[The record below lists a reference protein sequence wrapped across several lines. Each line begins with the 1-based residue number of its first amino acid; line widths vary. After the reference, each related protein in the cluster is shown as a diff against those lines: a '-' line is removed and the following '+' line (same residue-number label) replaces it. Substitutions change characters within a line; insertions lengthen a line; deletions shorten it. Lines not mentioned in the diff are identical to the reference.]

1 MRIVVLGATGSLGG
15 AVVDDAKRRGHDVVG
30 TSRKGAVKVDLTTG
44 EGLADALRGAAVII
58 DAVNDSS
65 KGAHA
70 LLVDG
75 TKRVLAAAKEA
86 GVQHYVGISI
96 VGIDDAPFAYYRVK
110 CEQERVIE
118 EGGVPFSLLRAT
130 QFHDLVARLARN
142 LLVAAPMGW
151 SWQPIDVRD
160 VATLLVDAAE
170 SAPAKRLPDAAGP
183 EIIPYAE
190 LVRRWAKAAGA
201 TRLVIPVPVP
211 GAFGAFLRSGKMC
224 SPNRAVGK
232 RSYGEWLDEV
242 AKARAT
248 A

>member
-1 MRIVVLGATGSLGG
+1 MRIVVLGATGRLGR

-30 TSRKGAVKVDLTTG
+30 ASRKGAVKVDLTTG
-44 EGLADALRGAAVII
+44 EGLGEALRDAAVVI

-75 TKRVLAAAKEA
+75 TKRVLAAAKQA
-86 GVQHYVGISI
+86 GVGHYVGISI
-96 VGIDDAPFAYYRVK
+96 VGIDDAPVPYYRVK
-110 CEQERVIE
+110 CEQEKVIE
-118 EGGVPFSLLRAT
+118 AADVPWTLLRAT
-130 QFHDLVARLARN
+130 QFHDLVPRLARSVF
-142 LLVAAPMGW
+142 VAAPMGW
-151 SWQPIDVRD
+151 RWQPIDVRE
-160 VATLLVDAAE
+160 VAAMLVDAAE
-170 SAPAKRLPDAAGP
+170 GAPAKRLPDVAGP
-183 EIIPYAE
+183 EIIPYAD

-201 TRLVIPVPVP
+201 TRIVVPMPVP

-224 SPNRAVGK
+224 SPERGVGK
-232 RSYGEWLDEV
+232 RTYGEWLDEV

>member
-1 MRIVVLGATGSLGG
+1 VRIVVLGATGSLGR
-15 AVVDDAKRRGHDVVG
+15 AVVDEAKARGHDVVG

-44 EGLADALRGAAVII
+44 EGLAEALRGTAVVI

-86 GVQHYVGISI
+86 RVGHYVGISI
-96 VGIDDAPFAYYRVK
+96 VGIDDAPFPYYRVK
-110 CEQERVIE
+110 CEQEKVIE
-118 EGGVPFSLLRAT
+118 GAGVPWTLLRAT
-130 QFHDLVARLARN
+130 QFHDLVPRMASSVF
-142 LLVAAPMGW
+142 VAAPMGW

-160 VATLLVDAAE
+160 VATMLVDAAA

-183 EIIPYAE
+183 EVIPYAD

-201 TRLVIPVPVP
+201 TRIVVPVPVP
-211 GAFGAFLRSGKMC
+211 GAYGAYLRSGKMC
-224 SPNRAVGK
+224 SPDRAVGK
-232 RSYGEWLDEV
+232 RTYDAWLDEV